1 MKEKQEIF
9 KQEHEKEGG
18 KENSNSNG
26 ECKYMKSQTISK
38 ASLISIWLDTV
49 VLQEGF
55 QQIDVAYRD
64 KQFADNKK
72 FERNQGS
79 NTILIFY
86 IRNFLETK
94 I

>member
-1 MKEKQEIF
+1 MKGKQEIF
-9 KQEHEKEGG
+9 KQEHEKGG

-26 ECKYMKSQTISK
+26 ECKYMKPQTLST
-38 ASLISIWLDTV
+38 ASLISIWLDMV
-49 VLQEGF
+49 VLQKGF

-64 KQFADNKK
+64 EQFADNKK
-72 FERNQGS
+72 FKRNQGS
-79 NTILIFY
+79 NTILMFY